1 MLTDAMVATI
11 KDAAGK
17 LRGRRKR
24 TFQAKVT
31 LDYLD
36 GSARRAETVFGWGRE
51 AVGKGL
57 LELEG
62 RSASS
67 DVSEHPRQEA
77 RGRPK
82 TDERLSRLEADLRSL
97 VPSVPQQIQSDRTL
111 LGNPGNALERNTA

>member
-11 KDAAGK
+11 KDAAAK

-24 TFQAKVT
+24 TFQARVT
-31 LDYLD
+31 RDYLE
-36 GSARRAETVFGWGRE
+36 GSPRRAETVFGWGRE

-57 LELEG
+57 VELEG

-67 DVSEHPRQEA
+67 DVSKDPRQEA

-82 TDERLSRLEADLRSL
+82 TEERLSGLWKWQVLC
-97 VPSVPQQIQSDRTL
+97 
-111 LGNPGNALERNTA
+111 